1 MMKSHSNIE
10 TIIPTIAIE
19 DIAGELQTSVG
30 KLKKLCKSNH
40 IPYMKVGHA
49 WRFKQENYELLMES
63 LQCRYLYSSE
73 NDQNIIKS
81 KVKYTSETNSSQFV
95 KAQDVIRKE
104 MQKK

>member
-1 MMKSHSNIE
+1 MKSHSNIE

-30 KLKKLCKSNH
+30 KLKKLCKLNH

-63 LQCRYLYSSE
+63 LQCRYLYSNE
-73 NDQNIIKS
+73 NDQNITKS
-81 KVKYTSETNSSQFV
+81 KVKYTSEIGSSQFV
-95 KAQDVIRKE
+95 KAQDVIRNE